1 MEGWLERQYDFS
13 TLDNEAE
20 TLVIRE
26 LERQLTLPENEDVC
40 RDEEC
45 ILDMAA
51 YALNHV
57 TPLYRA
63 TLLGRLYA
71 SALDQEH
78 AEEVR
83 KAVTEAIEQVRNNPP
98 STAE

>member
-1 MEGWLERQYDFS
+1 MESWLERRYDLS
-13 TLDNEAE
+13 ALDNEAE
-20 TLVIRE
+20 KLVIRE
-26 LERQLTLPENEDVC
+26 LERQLELPENADVC
-40 RDEEC
+40 REEEC

-71 SALDQEH
+71 PALDEAH

-83 KAVTEAIEQVRNNPP
+83 RAVGEAIEQVRNNPP